1 MYVDNTNVFYL
12 ADFGYGAQLT
22 QEQARR
28 QTVVGTPYWMAP
40 VRVLLLLLLPL
51 LTLFVGSYSR

>member
-1 MYVDNTNVFYL
+1 MKRCDTDLSFA

-22 QEQARR
+22 QERARR

-40 VRVLLLLLLPL
+40 VC
-51 LTLFVGSYSR
+51 